1 MKRELQLKYTEGSE
15 NRPTLYDVIFFS
27 SFFMEID
34 VLLLWLEIVNL
45 LAHST
50 DEASKNMQK
59 NLDL

>member
-34 VLLLWLEIVNL
+34 VLLWLGIVNL